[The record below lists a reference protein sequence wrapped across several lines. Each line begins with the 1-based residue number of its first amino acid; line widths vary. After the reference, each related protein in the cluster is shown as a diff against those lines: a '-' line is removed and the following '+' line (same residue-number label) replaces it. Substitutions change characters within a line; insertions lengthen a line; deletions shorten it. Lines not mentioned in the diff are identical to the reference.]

1 MDRLQCAVGAWWYGD
16 SIGDF
21 TQEPCQPSRHGTR
34 SKAGPFSPSCARSF
48 HSADQPAIEPTV
60 VILLD
65 NTNKHLVWRW
75 AMPAGVGELAVN
87 NLIAADARVEA
98 QPRIDLGEF
107 ADSGGTASAVRSKVN
122 VL

>member
-21 TQEPCQPSRHGTR
+21 TQEPCQPSRHGAR
-34 SKAGPFSPSCARSF
+34 SKASPFSLSCARSF
-48 HSADQPAIEPTV
+48 HSADQLAIEPTV

-75 AMPAGVGELAVN
+75 AAPAGMRELPLN
-87 NLIAADARVEA
+87 NLIAADARVEV
-98 QPRIDLGEF
+98 QFPTDLGEF
-107 ADSGGTASAVRSKVN
+107 AHGCTASAVRSKVN

>member
-1 MDRLQCAVGAWWYGD
+1 MSRFTVLTNAD

-21 TQEPCQPSRHGTR
+21 AQEPCQPSRGGTC
-34 SKAGPFSPSCARSF
+34 STAGPFSRPYARPF
-48 HSADQPAIEPTV
+48 HSFDQPAIKLTV

-75 AMPAGVGELAVN
+75 AVRAGMMELPVN
-87 NLIAADARVEA
+87 NLIAADARVEV
-98 QPRIDLGEF
+98 QFPTDLGEF
-107 ADSGGTASAVRSKVN
+107 AHSCTASAVRSKVN